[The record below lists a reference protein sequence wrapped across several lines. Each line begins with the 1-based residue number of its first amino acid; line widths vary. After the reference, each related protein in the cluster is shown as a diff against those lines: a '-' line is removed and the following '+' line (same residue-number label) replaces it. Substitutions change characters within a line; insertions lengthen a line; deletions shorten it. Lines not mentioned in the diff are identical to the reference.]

1 MSPRHEIYEVQLRP
15 VMGDRFQATGFPDI
29 GAAQYERPIV
39 ADDGSVS
46 WEPALLVESAQSVAN
61 RLEAA
66 AWDSTQDVPEA
77 VVAGLPWVRVVNT
90 DGEFLTSSRLEAHRL
105 ASAFI
110 REATTSDGTGMLG
123 YIGNVLDLQDDRP
136 LNAGHI
142 ARAVAGLDPFSLLH
156 GVFFN
161 QKEWVGQP
169 KLARAVTGVIE
180 AQNVRPVYSGGVKR
194 DEVRHSIG
202 ENKAGAAEGY
212 GSVPFQRVEFVAAS
226 ITAQFVIDTKQLTA
240 YGLSEAATATL
251 VDVARW
257 EIRRFL
263 NEGLRLRTACDFKVV
278 GGDEELASEGEL
290 AASILKSASEAP
302 EFNGGEVLTVTW
314 SGDKG
319 KRSK

>member
-1 MSPRHEIYEVQLRP
+1 M
-15 VMGDRFQATGFPDI
+15 
-29 GAAQYERPIV
+29 
-39 ADDGSVS
+39 
-46 WEPALLVESAQSVAN
+46 
-61 RLEAA
+61 
-66 AWDSTQDVPEA
+66 
-77 VVAGLPWVRVVNT
+77 
-90 DGEFLTSSRLEAHRL
+90 
-105 ASAFI
+105 
-110 REATTSDGTGMLG
+110 
-123 YIGNVLDLQDDRP
+123 
-136 LNAGHI
+136 
-142 ARAVAGLDPFSLLH
+142 
-156 GVFFN
+156 
-161 QKEWVGQP
+161 
-169 KLARAVTGVIE
+169 IE

-194 DEVRHSIG
+194 DEVRHSIR

-240 YGLSEAATATL
+240 YGLSEAATETL
-251 VDVARW
+251 IDVARW

-278 GGDEELASEGEL
+278 GGDEELASENEL

>member
-194 DEVRHSIG
+194 DEVRHSIR

>member
-1 MSPRHEIYEVQLRP
+1 MSPRHEIYEIALRP
-15 VMGDRFQATGFPDI
+15 VTGDRFQSTGFPDI

-39 ADDGSVS
+39 DDDGGVS
-46 WEPALLVESAQSVAN
+46 WEPALLVESAQSIAN

-66 AWDSTQDVPEA
+66 AWDSRAEA
-77 VVAGLPWVRVVNT
+77 PQEVLAGLPSVRVTNA

-110 REATTSDGTGMLG
+110 REAKLPDGTEMLK
-123 YIGNVLDLQDDRP
+123 YIGDVLDLQDDRP

-194 DEVRHSIG
+194 DDVRHSIG
-202 ENKAGAAEGY
+202 EKAGAAEGY
-212 GSVPFQRVEFVAAS
+212 GSVPFQRVEFVAAN
-226 ITAQFVIDTKQLTA
+226 ITGQFVIDTKQLRA
-240 YGLSEAATATL
+240 YGLSDAATETL
-251 VDVARW
+251 IDVARW

-263 NEGLRLRTACDFKVV
+263 DEGLRLRTACDFKVV
-278 GGDEELASEGEL
+278 GGDEQLPSESELAERIVKN
-290 AASILKSASEAP
+290 AAQAP
-302 EFNGGEVLTVTW
+302 EFNGGNVLTVTW